1 MARLGRCGRTARRAP
16 CGAEP
21 EARAW
26 FPAGRQREECFR
38 GLGRTCGDERGV
50 ASALA
55 GGVREGC
62 VRPAAERGAGP
73 ALSRVGSA
81 GSRTA
86 RPEGHGPRPAQ
97 ALRAAGMVKAK
108 GLKPERGAVAEPG
121 LVEKR
126 PRKKKKKRRF
136 RKNKAREVSEKPGGD
151 PTAVLRPPKA
161 PEDFSQNWKALQE
174 VGAGGKREEDSW
186 GPQSEPWR
194 PREAL

>member
-1 MARLGRCGRTARRAP
+1 MPTEAELGNGRAPGRPPLAPAPRAPPCGRLRPGALPAQPRRHIDSGPGSLPAPGPVLPVPGLVRSRAQPNPTLRAPLAGVARLGRCGRTARRAP

-62 VRPAAERGAGP
+62 VRPAAERGAG
-73 ALSRVGSA
+73 RVGSA

-86 RPEGHGPRPAQ
+86 RPEGTGRAQPRPCV
-97 ALRAAGMVKAK
+97 L
-108 GLKPERGAVAEPG
+108 PG
-121 LVEKR
+121 
-126 PRKKKKKRRF
+126 
-136 RKNKAREVSEKPGGD
+136 
-151 PTAVLRPPKA
+151 
-161 PEDFSQNWKALQE
+161 W
-174 VGAGGKREEDSW
+174 
-186 GPQSEPWR
+186 
-194 PREAL
+194 